1 MHSTHRPSRFWIHWL
16 TAVSGG
22 VVVFGLLL
30 VLAPALT
37 RQGFS
42 LLVYASAD
50 RIDTFS
56 VESVRY
62 VSLTHA
68 VIGGVMV
75 GWGTAL
81 VYVTRTLVA
90 NGMRAGWNVVALS
103 VAAWFVPDT
112 MYSLVSGFWQNAV
125 LNAAFL
131 GLFAVPLWATRM
143 HARNGV

>member
-1 MHSTHRPSRFWIHWL
+1 MGVAVGDVNGDGRDDLFVTNFSGENNTLYLSKGERGFVERSGPTGLAGPS
-16 TAVSGG
+16 
-22 VVVFGLLL
+22 VVKL
-30 VLAPALT
+30 
-37 RQGFS
+37 
-42 LLVYASAD
+42 
-50 RIDTFS
+50 
-56 VESVRY
+56 
-62 VSLTHA
+62 
-68 VIGGVMV
+68 

-143 HARNGV
+143 HARNGF